1 MNKWLM
7 NDVLA
12 SHFSAHTRIHV
23 PDADMKVNLEPQGS
37 AITDMDR
44 DWESVQQKAQEVMRP
59 LGVAWSQYILFK
71 KGDLESLDGFQQAD
85 TLELSVLTLAHV
97 QPCTLSLRSWS
108 GKSNI
113 EQRKKN
119 ILERSKEV
127 QSLLSS
133 IKELSWGSRRPPI
146 SQQLGT
152 QLRQD

>member
-71 KGDLESLDGFQQAD
+71 KGDLESLI
-85 TLELSVLTLAHV
+85 H
-97 QPCTLSLRSWS
+97 
-108 GKSNI
+108 
-113 EQRKKN
+113 
-119 ILERSKEV
+119 
-127 QSLLSS
+127 LSS
-133 IKELSWGSRRPPI
+133 QS
-146 SQQLGT
+146 
-152 QLRQD
+152 